1 MEAEQ
6 HNDEGEDGEENG
18 LRVGCCSQGRQ
29 IIVGNTHLFFHPLA
43 DHIRLLQAV
52 ILEKELER
60 LQAEVKQETPHKAAG
75 IILCGD
81 LNR

>member
-1 MEAEQ
+1 MVV
-6 HNDEGEDGEENG
+6 EDRGGGSSNQ
-18 LRVGCCSQGRQ
+18 RRC
-29 IIVGNTHLFFHPLA
+29 IILGNTHLFFHPLA

-60 LQAEVKQETPHKAAG
+60 LKTEMMKQTNLHKAAG

-81 LNR
+81 LNRCCCDYHHTFFP

>member
-1 MEAEQ
+1 MEAER
-6 HNDEGEDGEENG
+6 HDDGVQNMECYSS
-18 LRVGCCSQGRQ
+18 RRR

-43 DHIRLLQAV
+43 DHIRLLQAA

-60 LQAEVKQETPHKAAG
+60 FQVEEQQKISQHKSVG